1 LAEAEVIEMP
11 EEGLYLINDKSYYL
25 RIDDTT
31 AKPIIR
37 NANGHKEL
45 IVPVQKKISYSILF

>member
-1 LAEAEVIEMP
+1 MIEMP

-25 RIDDTT
+25 RMDDATV
-31 AKPIIR
+31 KPIIR